1 MKLKVLK
8 SFRDKETKELYKVG
22 TEIEVSEERGAELLE
37 HPMKLVEEVK
47 VKAVR
52 KKKSGK

>member
-1 MKLKVLK
+1 MKLKVLRVFK
-8 SFRDKETKELYKVG
+8 DKETKELYKVG

>member
-8 SFRDKETKELYKVG
+8 SFRDKETKVLYKVG

-47 VKAVR
+47 AKAVR

>member
-1 MKLKVLK
+1 MRLKVLRVFK
-8 SFRDKETKELYKVG
+8 DKETKELYKVG

-47 VKAVR
+47 AKAVR

>member
-1 MKLKVLK
+1 MKLKVLRVFK
-8 SFRDKETKELYKVG
+8 DKKTKELYKVG
-22 TEIEVSEERGAELLE
+22 AEIEVSDERGAELLE

-47 VKAVR
+47 TKAVR

>member
-8 SFRDKETKELYKVG
+8 SFRDKETKVLYKVG
-22 TEIEVSEERGAELLE
+22 AEIEVSEERGAELLE

-47 VKAVR
+47 AKAVR

>member
-1 MKLKVLK
+1 MKLKVLRVFK
-8 SFRDKETKELYKVG
+8 DKETKELYKVG
-22 TEIEVSEERGAELLE
+22 AEIEVSEERGAELLE

>member
-1 MKLKVLK
+1 MKLKVLRVFK
-8 SFRDKETKELYKVG
+8 DKETKELYKVG
-22 TEIEVSEERGAELLE
+22 AEIEVSEERGAELLE

-47 VKAVR
+47 TKTVR

>member
-22 TEIEVSEERGAELLE
+22 AEIEVSDERGAELLE

-47 VKAVR
+47 TKAVR

>member
-1 MKLKVLK
+1 MKLKVLRVFK
-8 SFRDKETKELYKVG
+8 DKETKELYKVG
-22 TEIEVSEERGAELLE
+22 AEIEVSEERGAELLK

-47 VKAVR
+47 AKTVR